1 MAIQRVRLPR
11 PLAAVAFSACVACS
25 SPATLEAPPDLRV
38 LAHDALSRLDRS
50 TPEAPPCGTG
60 WAETPAGYVVAVAGW
75 AEQAGLRPGD
85 QIAGV
90 GGTPA
95 TALEDRV
102 RAYRRARAS
111 EPFVLDVLRKG
122 RPLTLSLPCRHQ
134 PALFQAERRTLE
146 AASRGDW
153 DGCIAAAREARQLAD
168 FTAYLTLVRE
178 HACMKAK
185 GATPDTPAGR
195 EFAALQAEVGR
206 TLVRESRYVPG
217 GIQNV
222 RGIVSQMIEDLKRFG
237 FPDHAADVETQL
249 AAGLV
254 ALPRLEL
261 TWMDNS
267 TDEDGFLVERR
278 LGMSGPFQLLVTL
291 PPNTRTYVDTSV
303 QDDVTFCYRVKA
315 FKASA
320 HSEPSNEACAVP
332 APRGPS
338 DGGNPGP
345 AKP

>member
-1 MAIQRVRLPR
+1 
-11 PLAAVAFSACVACS
+11 VACS
-25 SPATLEAPPDLRV
+25 SPARLQTPPDLRA

-50 TPEAPPCGTG
+50 MPDAPPCGTG

-75 AEQAGLRPGD
+75 ADQAGLRPGD
-85 QIAGV
+85 QIVGV

-95 TALEDRV
+95 TTLEERV
-102 RAYRRARAS
+102 RAYPRARAG

-153 DGCIAAAREARQLAD
+153 DGCIGAAREARKLAD

-185 GATPDTPAGR
+185 NANPETPAGR
-195 EFAALQAEVGR
+195 EFAALHAEVAR
-206 TLVRESRYVPG
+206 ALIRESRYVPG
-217 GIQNV
+217 GTQNA
-222 RGIVSQMIEDLKRFG
+222 RGIVLQIIEDLRRTG
-237 FPDHAADVETQL
+237 FPDDASNVETQL
-249 AAGLV
+249 VAVLA
-254 ALPRLEL
+254 ALPKLEL
-261 TWMDNS
+261 TWKDNS
-267 TDEDGFLVERR
+267 TDEDGFVVERR
-278 LGMSGPFQLLVTL
+278 IGTTGPFQHLVTL
-291 PPNTRTYVDTSV
+291 PSNTGTYVDRSV

-320 HSEPSNEACAVP
+320 HSEPSNETCAVP